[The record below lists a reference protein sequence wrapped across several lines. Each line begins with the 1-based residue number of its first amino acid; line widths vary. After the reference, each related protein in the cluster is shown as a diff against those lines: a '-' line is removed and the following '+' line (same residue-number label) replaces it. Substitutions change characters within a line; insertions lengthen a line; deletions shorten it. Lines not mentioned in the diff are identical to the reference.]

1 MEPATF
7 RLTIL
12 RPPPTEAWE
21 RLRRE
26 LEEQGAPAI
35 AVGREEDTVQFRCQ
49 TGSFMLRARVYHA
62 LDAVWGHGESRRRF
76 RAQE

>member
-12 RPPPTEAWE
+12 RPPSTEAWE

-26 LEEQGAPAI
+26 LEEQGAPPI
-35 AVGREEDTVQFRCQ
+35 ALGREDGTVEFACR
-49 TGSFMLRARVYHA
+49 TGTFMLRARVYHA
-62 LDAVWGHGESRRRF
+62 LDVVWGHGESRRLF
-76 RAQE
+76 RAEE

>member
-12 RPPPTEAWE
+12 NPPSTDAWDALQRELDHQGPPP
-21 RLRRE
+21 
-26 LEEQGAPAI
+26 I
-35 AVGREEDTVQFRCQ
+35 SVGRGDATVDFAAQ
-49 TGSFMLRARVYHA
+49 TGTFMLRARVYHA